1 MASHTFVL
9 MKQAKILADLISLDP
24 LLNWQ
29 QDYQKFMESQS
40 QESPSVIKGI
50 SGKLGP
56 ETCFYHCSCSNYS
69 PYAHRFWE
77 KKKVS
82 WGPTWWWEFSYL
94 ANIFHLFFYL
104 PLHYFTK
111 TLFLSRIMA
120 EASQLNICWLVSSFC
135 IKLCMDGRGLLK
147 CHFDYVRH
155 LPKSLQWCST
165 VFGMKSQGILIRHKS
180 LIICLWWL
188 TSFIAQHCHFV
199 WMLKLFQMICRF
211 PNFLWYFRSHSSPLV
226 ETPLSVPFL
235 QTSKTLFRF

>member
-1 MASHTFVL
+1 MWSREY
-9 MKQAKILADLISLDP
+9 QG
-24 LLNWQ
+24 NWGL
-29 QDYQKFMESQS
+29 KPVSTIV
-40 QESPSVIKGI
+40 PVVIIHPMPTDFG
-50 SGKLGP
+50 
-56 ETCFYHCSCSNYS
+56 
-69 PYAHRFWE
+69 R
-77 KKKVS
+77 KKKWV
-82 WGPTWWWEFSYL
+82 EV
-94 ANIFHLFFYL
+94 L
-104 PLHYFTK
+104 PDDENSPILQIYSTSSFTCHCIISQK
-111 TLFLSRIMA
+111 QFLSRIMA
-120 EASQLNICWLVSSFC
+120 EASQLNIWWLVSSFC